1 MNARHLLPL
10 LALIAAP
17 LSHADSDRLMPARV
31 PDAYKAECAACH
43 TAYPPSL
50 LPAASWQ
57 RIMGGLEHHYGTD
70 ASLDAATVKQL
81 NGWLQA
87 HAAQGGRRGVA
98 PPNDR
103 ITESTWFV
111 REHRGIDPAVWKLPS
126 VKSAAQCAACHTGA
140 DQGDFDDDRI
150 RIPAGVTPAQ
160 RRAFLD

>member
-1 MNARHLLPL
+1 
-10 LALIAAP
+10 
-17 LSHADSDRLMPARV
+17 V

-43 TAYPPSL
+43 TAYPPAL

-57 RIMGGLEHHYGTD
+57 RIMGGLEHHFGTD

-81 NGWLQA
+81 NVWLQA

-98 PPNDR
+98 PPHDR
-103 ITESTWFV
+103 ITEATWFV

-140 DQGDFDDDRI
+140 DQGDFDDDRM

-160 RRAFLD
+160 RRAFQD